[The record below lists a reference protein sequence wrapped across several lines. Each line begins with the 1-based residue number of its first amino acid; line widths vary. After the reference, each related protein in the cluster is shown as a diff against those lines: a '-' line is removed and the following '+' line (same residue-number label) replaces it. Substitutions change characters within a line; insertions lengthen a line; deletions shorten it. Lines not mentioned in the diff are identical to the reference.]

1 MIELQ
6 IGVTVKFYS
15 PTIPPFL
22 QILPMTHDV
31 TTLVKFHPTLYQSEN
46 GFFVGSTLIPTLSLN
61 EFTVDTIIFPF
72 SVDYKSGLFT
82 NVQSLSCQI
91 MNSLDP
97 STSDMKEIMDIAM
110 YSIFPSNI
118 NGPFTDI
125 TSSIYTIKSAVFND
139 NLGLLSL
146 SINDGNLIHNIDAQC
161 KLNMA

>member
-1 MIELQ
+1 
-6 IGVTVKFYS
+6 
-15 PTIPPFL
+15 
-22 QILPMTHDV
+22 
-31 TTLVKFHPTLYQSEN
+31 
-46 GFFVGSTLIPTLSLN
+46 
-61 EFTVDTIIFPF
+61 
-72 SVDYKSGLFT
+72 
-82 NVQSLSCQI
+82 